1 MKHLDRSVYSN
12 PENKTLPSI
21 GGLSLSIVQ
30 SRARGVCRAGR
41 HGIMEGVGREFPVC
55 VCVCQGDT
63 LRGLAVFAAAL
74 ARRAACAFCAVNLD
88 RVLVFQMLVL

>member
-1 MKHLDRSVYSN
+1 
-12 PENKTLPSI
+12 
-21 GGLSLSIVQ
+21 
-30 SRARGVCRAGR
+30 
-41 HGIMEGVGREFPVC
+41 MEGVGREFPVC

-88 RVLVFQMLVL
+88 RVLVSLMLAL